1 MPKSTSL
8 SFVELS
14 EIDHLFTRADTILT
28 EARSRLEAIDHDLA
42 VRRAQESLELFL
54 KSLFR
59 FLQRAY
65 PTTHDPKK
73 ELYSLIEAI
82 EALEGHSI
90 ERRQIARL
98 VLAGSVLNLWRS
110 PAFYGDETLNVGDLF
125 DKQEAELAI
134 SYAELGQFVVGIVR
148 NQVFVAAASSQ

>member
-1 MPKSTSL
+1 M
-8 SFVELS
+8 
-14 EIDHLFTRADTILT
+14 
-28 EARSRLEAIDHDLA
+28 
-42 VRRAQESLELFL
+42 
-54 KSLFR
+54 
-59 FLQRAY
+59 
-65 PTTHDPKK
+65 
-73 ELYSLIEAI
+73 IEAI

-90 ERRQIARL
+90 ERPQIARL
-98 VLAGSVLNLWRS
+98 VLAGLVLNLWRS